1 MDIDCGG
8 YFKSNLL
15 NAINDGSVSNATVN
29 QALYHL
35 FRVQMRLGLFDPAD
49 KQPYMQIPT
58 SAVNT
63 TAHQQLALEDSRQG
77 AVCNNLLTI
86 QILML
91 YGCRH
96 DVVGKQQPAPTI
108 GRRSSVQCGCHW
120 SKRCT
125 YQACTASPTALNQL

>member
-8 YFKSNLL
+8 YLKGNLL

-77 AVCNNLLTI
+77 TI
-86 QILML
+86 LNPAGNPL
-91 YGCRH
+91 A
-96 DVVGKQQPAPTI
+96 DVV
-108 GRRSSVQCGCHW
+108 W
-120 SKRCT
+120 
-125 YQACTASPTALNQL
+125 L